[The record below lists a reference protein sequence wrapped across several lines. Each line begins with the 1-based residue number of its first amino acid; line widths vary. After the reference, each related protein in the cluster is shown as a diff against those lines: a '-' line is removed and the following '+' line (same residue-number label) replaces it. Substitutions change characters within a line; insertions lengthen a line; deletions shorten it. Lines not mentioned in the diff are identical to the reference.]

1 MRHAARVD
9 SNQAD
14 IVAALRAAGASVWI
28 VKLPVDLLVGYQGK
42 TVLVECKTLTGKKAP
57 KAASYTP
64 LQQSFMAQW
73 RGGTVA
79 TVTDVESALRV
90 LEVCK

>member
-14 IVAALRAAGASVWI
+14 IVAALRSAGASVWI

-57 KAASYTP
+57 KAAGYTP
-64 LQQSFMAQW
+64 LQQSFMADW